1 MIAAS
6 AGNHAQAVAYHG
18 KRLGIPVTIVM
29 PVSTPTIKV
38 TQTEGHG
45 ATGHPARRRV
55 STTPSS
61 RRASW
66 KPSEGFVFVHPF
78 DDPQIIAG
86 QGTVALEMLED
97 APELDTLVVPIG
109 GGGLMSGR
117 GDCRQAR

>member
-29 PVSTPTIKV
+29 PMPTPTVKV

-45 ATGHPARRRV
+45 ATVVLHGDECRRRL
-55 STTPSS
+55 TP

-66 KPSEGFVFVHPF
+66 KREKGFVFVHPF

-86 QGTVALEMLED
+86 AGH
-97 APELDTLVVPIG
+97 
-109 GGGLMSGR
+109 GR
-117 GDCRQAR
+117 RSRCSRTRPSSTRWSFRSAAAG